1 MGVEPAAEEQKTPE
15 MKLLQKTPKVTIRKG
30 MKVATPGGTSL
41 PPATKKSLMG
51 EVTESGKKRGRPSKA
66 EVAQREKERQEA
78 IARGEPDPELKR
90 KRRKPPKLA
99 DGASSEEETKE
110 EKKKRKK
117 EEREEKKRLKKQAKS
132 EDTEDTDEE
141 KPKKKKGRQKKIL
154 TEDET
159 MRKKMR
165 KMRWKK

>member
-1 MGVEPAAEEQKTPE
+1 MGEEDEEDEVEEEAVAEEQKTPE

-30 MKVATPGGTSL
+30 MKVATPGGNSL
-41 PPATKKSLMG
+41 PPATKKTLTDG
-51 EVTESGKKRGRPSKA
+51 LTESGKKRGRPSKA

-117 EEREEKKRLKKQAKS
+117 EEREASEEEGKKR
-132 EDTEDTDEE
+132 
-141 KPKKKKGRQKKIL
+141 RY
-154 TEDET
+154 
-159 MRKKMR
+159 
-165 KMRWKK
+165 